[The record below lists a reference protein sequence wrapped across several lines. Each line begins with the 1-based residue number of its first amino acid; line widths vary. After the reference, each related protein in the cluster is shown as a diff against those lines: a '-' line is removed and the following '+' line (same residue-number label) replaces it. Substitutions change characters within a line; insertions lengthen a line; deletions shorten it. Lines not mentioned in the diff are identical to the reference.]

1 MHSSFTPLPAL
12 LLLPF
17 FFSPVWLV
25 FSSLFVILLL
35 FWFVVVTVKSLSCL
49 QLFVTPQTVAHQV
62 PLSSTTSQSLFR
74 LLSIESMMPSNYLI
88 LCSLLLLLP
97 SIFPHIKVFFPVS
110 WLFTSGGQNIGAS
123 ASATVLPMNIQG
135 WFPLGWTDLIS
146 LQSRG
151 LSRVFSNT
159 TVQKHQF
166 FGTQLSL

>member
-1 MHSSFTPLPAL
+1 MHSSFTPLPA

-49 QLFVTPQTVAHQV
+49 QLFVTPQTVANQV

-110 WLFTSGGQNIGAS
+110 WLFTSGSQNIGAS